1 MVGMC
6 CSYFLPRDKGEEC
19 VDRDQERLLEE
30 LYREMY
36 SVLLCYANAALK
48 DKALAEEA
56 VQDTFRIAC
65 AKISE
70 LSESPNQ
77 KGWLMLTLK
86 NVIRNTRRELAA
98 LNQLFVSAISIDDE
112 IVLETHA
119 LETDYD
125 KRIEDAEVDILYAD
139 LLSSDEYS
147 LLKKIVLQRYTMA
160 DAARELG
167 ISVESCKKR
176 VQRAKQKLRKKLE
189 RETPSVKDEHT
200 TTERGR

>member
-1 MVGMC
+1 MVEMC
-6 CSYFLPRDKGEEC
+6 DSCFPPRDKGEES
-19 VDRDQERLLEE
+19 VDRDQDRLLEE

-36 SVLLCYANAALK
+36 SVLLCYAYAALK

-65 AKISE
+65 AKILE

-160 DAARELG
+160 DTARELG

>member
-1 MVGMC
+1 MDIG
-6 CSYFLPRDKGEEC
+6 
-19 VDRDQERLLEE
+19 QEQLLEM
-30 LYREMY
+30 LYRDMY
-36 SVLLCYANAALK
+36 CVLISYANAALENE
-48 DKALAEEA
+48 ALAEEA

-98 LNQLFVSAISIDDE
+98 LNQLFVSAVSVDDE
-112 IVLETHA
+112 IVLETYA

-139 LLSSDEYS
+139 LLSPDEYS
-147 LLKKIVLQRYTMA
+147 LLKKIVLQRYTIA
-160 DAARELG
+160 DTARELG

-189 RETPSVKDEHT
+189 RETPSVKDECT